1 MIDSPH
7 RPESRSS
14 SGEHRQA
21 EQQRHGEERKEREKG
36 REKEREKR
44 RQEAF
49 DDALDRGLEDT
60 FPGSDPVAV
69 TQPPPSAFDKN
80 KP

>member
-7 RPESRSS
+7 RPDSHSPR
-14 SGEHRQA
+14 GEHRENQPHR
-21 EQQRHGEERKEREKG
+21 EDRKERQD
-36 REKEREKR
+36 KR
-44 RQEAF
+44 KKAL
-49 DDALDRGLEDT
+49 DDALDRGLQDS

-69 TQPPPSAFDKN
+69 TQPPPSARDKN

>member
-7 RPESRSS
+7 RPDSPSPR
-14 SGEHRQA
+14 GERA
-21 EQQRHGEERKEREKG
+21 ENQRRGEDRKERQA
-36 REKEREKR
+36 KR
-44 RQEAF
+44 KKAM
-49 DDALDRGLEDT
+49 DDALDRGLQDS

-69 TQPPPSAFDKN
+69 TQPPPSARDKH

>member
-7 RPESRSS
+7 RPDAHSPR
-14 SGEHRQA
+14 GEHR
-21 EQQRHGEERKEREKG
+21 ENQQHGEDRKERQA
-36 REKEREKR
+36 KR
-44 RQEAF
+44 KKAL
-49 DDALDRGLEDT
+49 DDALDRGLQDS

-69 TQPPPSAFDKN
+69 TQPPPSARDKH

>member
-7 RPESRSS
+7 RPESQSPR
-14 SGEHRQA
+14 GE
-21 EQQRHGEERKEREKG
+21 HGEERK
-36 REKEREKR
+36 KERQRKR
-44 RQEAF
+44 QKAM
-49 DDALDRGLEDT
+49 DDALDRGLQDS

-69 TQPPPSAFDKN
+69 TQPPPSKRDKH

>member
-7 RPESRSS
+7 RPESHSPR
-14 SGEHRQA
+14 GEHP
-21 EQQRHGEERKEREKG
+21 EQQRHAEERKERQK
-36 REKEREKR
+36 K
-44 RQEAF
+44 RQEAL
-49 DDALDRGLEDT
+49 DDALERGLQDS

-69 TQPPPSAFDKN
+69 TQPPPSKRDKH